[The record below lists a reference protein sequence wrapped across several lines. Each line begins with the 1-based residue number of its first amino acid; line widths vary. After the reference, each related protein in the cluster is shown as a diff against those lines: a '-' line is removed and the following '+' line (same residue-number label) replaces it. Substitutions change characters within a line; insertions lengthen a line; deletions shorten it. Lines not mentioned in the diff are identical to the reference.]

1 MPLNS
6 KQILELTAARSSS
19 GLRGRLE
26 VLRRQLDQAA
36 RDRKPVP
43 PSYRAL
49 VTAMLKVAEPST
61 GRPTPY
67 AHPGR
72 GPASRPAGPPR
83 SLTAGDLAW
92 LDQLPRDP
100 AQVSDDDAAALA
112 RLARQV
118 ALGSSDD
125 RIVQAAWTPVRQLH
139 DARAREHDLGHAR
152 SVVTLPEAELQ
163 AALADALADE
173 TETAPLNERTRSLHA
188 RELLDQALDT
198 RAQAHDADLDAIART
213 HDQLAQ
219 PEPRRSSN
227 GQRGRDE
234 AVRRFGDRARV
245 SQ

>member
-1 MPLNS
+1 M
-6 KQILELTAARSSS
+6 LTAA
-19 GLRGRLE
+19 
-26 VLRRQLDQAA
+26 
-36 RDRKPVP
+36 
-43 PSYRAL
+43 
-49 VTAMLKVAEPST
+49 EPN
-61 GRPTPY
+61 GGIHTPY

-92 LDQLPRDP
+92 LDRLPRDP
-100 AQVSDDDAAALA
+100 AQVSDDDATAVA
-112 RLARQV
+112 RLAREV
-118 ALGSSDD
+118 APGTSDD
-125 RIVQAAWTPVRQLH
+125 RIVQAAWNPVRQLH

-152 SVVTLPEAELQ
+152 NVVTLPTAHLQ

-173 TETAPLNERTRSLHA
+173 TERAVLNERARTLHA

-198 RAQAHDADLDAIART
+198 RAQAHNADLDAIART

-219 PEPRRSSN
+219 PEPRRTSN

-245 SQ
+245 AQ